1 MENIKN
7 NKNKR
12 KFSRLEKEA
21 KKARE
26 ERISIPNTLP
36 AIAMRSNMVIFP
48 NTVVPFYV
56 GREMSLMALEEAM
69 EKTNNLVFVVN
80 QKDPAV
86 ENPTENDLYKIGTVV
101 RVIQVGK
108 LPDDTFKVL
117 VEGITRA
124 RWTKNVGE
132 KFFVFELD
140 LLRARYGKS
149 KRLIALMRMV
159 KEELHKY
166 VQYSRKIPPETLMLL
181 EDVDNPDV
189 FADIAASLCPGTI
202 EEKQE
207 LLEIVH
213 PANRLE
219 KILDILVR
227 ETELLEI
234 EQQLDQKVKERI
246 EKTQREY
253 YLREKLRVIRDELGG
268 EEDVEIKELKAKVEE
283 GKYPDYVKEKAQAE
297 LQRLE
302 KMSPYAP
309 EANVIRTYLDW
320 ILNLPWYEKTEDTL
334 DINLAEKVLDEDHY
348 GLEEPKRRI
357 LEYLATRKLSDKAKA
372 PIICFV
378 GPPGVGKTSLAKS
391 IARAMNRKFGRMSLG
406 GLRDEAEIRGHR
418 RTYVGAL
425 PGRIIQLI
433 RKLGVKNPIILLDEI
448 DKMGMSFQ
456 GDPASA
462 LLEVLDPEQNKDFVD
477 LYIELPYDLSEVLFV
492 TTANVIY
499 SIPPALRDRMEVI
512 EISSYTDVEKFH
524 IAKKHIIPKIYEE
537 FTETDRSVFEFK
549 DASIKKIIN
558 EYTMEPG
565 VRELERQLRSVIRRA
580 TLEYTKVGK
589 KVVITPEKI
598 SEYLGPSKV
607 REEDRLD
614 EPLVGVATGLAW
626 TPNGGTTLYVE
637 STLLPG
643 NGGLIITGQLG
654 DVMKE
659 SVRIALSLAKKMCG
673 AEYAEKFSKNDTHI
687 HVPEGAVPK
696 DGPSAG
702 ITITTALVSIIKDI
716 PVRNDIAMTGEIT
729 LRGRVLPVGGIKEK
743 VLAAYRKGINT
754 VILPKKNEVDL
765 EKIPKD
771 VREKMKFVFVQTM
784 DEVLEVALCDK
795 SKQEKPDAIT
805 KKNSGKRRTRKGDSN
820 SKR

>member
-1 MENIKN
+1 MAENEV
-7 NKNKR
+7 KR

-21 KKARE
+21 KKSNE
-26 ERISIPNTLP
+26 ERISIPTTLP
-36 AIAMRSNMVIFP
+36 TIAMRSNMVIFP

-56 GREMSLMALEEAM
+56 GREISLMALEESM
-69 EKTNNLVFVVN
+69 EKTNSLVFVVN
-80 QKDPAV
+80 QKDPTV
-86 ENPTENDLYKIGTVV
+86 ESPKESDLHKVGTVV
-101 RVIQVGK
+101 RIIQVSK
-108 LPDDTFKVL
+108 LPDGTFKVL
-117 VEGITRA
+117 VEGIARA
-124 RWTKNVGE
+124 KWLKNVGE
-132 KFFVFELD
+132 KFFQFEIEILK
-140 LLRARYGKS
+140 ARYGKS

-213 PANRLE
+213 PTNRLE
-219 KILDILVR
+219 RILDILVR

-268 EEDVEIKELKAKVEE
+268 EEDVEIKEIREKIEK
-283 GKYPDYVKEKAQAE
+283 GNYPEYVKEKALSE
-297 LQRLE
+297 LNRLE
-302 KMSPYAP
+302 KMSPYSP
-309 EANVIRTYLDW
+309 EANVVRTYLDW
-320 ILNLPWYEKTEDTL
+320 ILALPWYEKTEDTE
-334 DINLAEKVLDEDHY
+334 DVRFAEKVLEEDHY

-357 LEYLATRKLSDKAKA
+357 LEFLATRKISDRAKA

-391 IARAMNRKFGRMSLG
+391 VARATNRKFGRMSLG

-433 RKLGVKNPIILLDEI
+433 RKLGVKNPVILLDEI
-448 DKMGMSFQ
+448 DKMGISFQ

-462 LLEVLDPEQNKDFVD
+462 LLEVLDPEQNKEFVD
-477 LYIELPYDLSEVLFV
+477 HYLEVPFDLSEVLFI
-492 TTANVIY
+492 TTANILY

-512 EISSYTDVEKFH
+512 EISSYTNVEKFY
-524 IAKKHIIPKIYEE
+524 IAKNYIIPKINEE
-537 FTETDRSVFEFK
+537 FIEKNSNIFKFK
-549 DASIKKIIN
+549 DEALRKIIT

-565 VRELERQLRSVIRRA
+565 VRELEREIRSVVRKA
-580 TLEYTKVGK
+580 ALEFVKTGKTVIVTSK
-589 KVVITPEKI
+589 KVE
-598 SEYLGPSKV
+598 EYLGPSKI
-607 REEDRLD
+607 REEDAL
-614 EPLVGVATGLAW
+614 EKPMVGVATGLAW
-626 TPNGGTTLYVE
+626 TPNGGTTLYIE
-637 STLLPG
+637 SSLIPG

-659 SVRIALSLAKKMCG
+659 SVRIALSLARKLAGDKF
-673 AEYAEKFSKNDTHI
+673 AEKFTKNDIHI

-702 ITITTALVSIIKDI
+702 VTITTALLSVVKDI
-716 PVRNDIAMTGEIT
+716 PVRNDLAMTGEIT
-729 LRGRVLPVGGIKEK
+729 LMGRVLPVGGIKEK
-743 VLAAYRKGINT
+743 VIAAYRKGIYN
-754 VILPKKNEVDL
+754 VILPKKNKVDL
-765 EKIPKD
+765 EKVPAEVK
-771 VREKMKFVFVQTM
+771 EKMNFIFVDEIQ
-784 DEVLEVALCDK
+784 EVLEVALCEQNNSRNKNRK
-795 SKQEKPDAIT
+795 SRTSKSDSS
-805 KKNSGKRRTRKGDSN
+805 KK
-820 SKR
+820 

>member
-1 MENIKN
+1 LP
-7 NKNKR
+7 NKNDNKG
-12 KFSRLEKEA
+12 KYSRLEKEA

-26 ERISIPNTLP
+26 EKISIPNVLP

-56 GREMSLMALEEAM
+56 GREISLMALEEAM
-69 EKTNNLVFVVN
+69 EKTNQIVFVVN

-86 ENPTENDLYKIGTVV
+86 ETPTEKDLYKVGTIV
-101 RVIQVGK
+101 RIIQVGK
-108 LPDDTFKVL
+108 LPDETFKVL
-117 VEGITRA
+117 VEGIARA
-124 RWTKNVGE
+124 KWIKNVGE
-132 KFFVFELD
+132 KFFKFEIEI
-140 LLRARYGKS
+140 LRTRYGKS

-189 FADIAASLCPGTI
+189 FADIAASLCPGNI
-202 EEKQE
+202 EEKQQ

-219 KILDILVR
+219 RILDILAR

-246 EKTQREY
+246 EKSQREY

-268 EEDVEIKELKAKVEE
+268 EEDIEIKELKEKIENNN
-283 GKYPDYVKEKAQAE
+283 YPEFVKEKARAE
-297 LQRLE
+297 INRLE

-309 EANVIRTYLDW
+309 EATVVRTYLDW
-320 ILNLPWYEKTEDTL
+320 ILNLPWHEKTDDTD
-334 DINLAEKVLDEDHY
+334 DINFAEKVLNEDHY
-348 GLEEPKRRI
+348 GLDEPKRRI
-357 LEYLATRKLSDKAKA
+357 LEYLATRKVSQKAKA

-418 RTYVGAL
+418 RTYVGAM
-425 PGRIIQLI
+425 PGRIMQLI
-433 RKLGVKNPIILLDEI
+433 RKLGVKNPVILLDEI
-448 DKMGMSFQ
+448 DKMGISFQ

-462 LLEVLDPEQNKDFVD
+462 LLEVLDPEQNKEFVD
-477 LYIELPYDLSEVLFV
+477 HYIELPYDLSEVLFV
-492 TTANVIY
+492 TTANVLY
-499 SIPPALRDRMEVI
+499 TIPPALRDRMEVI
-512 EISSYTDVEKFH
+512 EISSYTDVEKFY
-524 IAKKHIIPKIYEE
+524 IAKNYIIPKIESE
-537 FTETDRSVFEFK
+537 FVEKADEIFSFK
-549 DASIKKIIN
+549 DTAIKKIIN
-558 EYTMEPG
+558 EYTLEPG
-565 VRELERQLRSVIRRA
+565 VRELEREIRSVVRKA
-580 TLEYTKVGK
+580 TLDAIKTGK
-589 KVVITPEKI
+589 KIVISPEKVT
-598 SEYLGPSKV
+598 EYLGPSKIKD
-607 REEDRLD
+607 EDKL
-614 EPLVGVATGLAW
+614 EKPMIGVTTGLAW
-626 TPNGGTTLYVE
+626 TPNGGTTLYIE
-637 STLLPG
+637 STLIPG

-659 SVRIALSLAKKMCG
+659 SVRIALSLARKIVG
-673 AEYAEKFSKNDTHI
+673 DEYAEKFTKNDIHV

-702 ITITTALVSIIKDI
+702 VTITTALVSVVKNI

-743 VLAAYRKGINT
+743 VMAAYRKGIYH
-754 VILPKKNEVDL
+754 VILPKKNEVDI
-765 EKIPKD
+765 EKVPEV
-771 VREKMKFVFVQTM
+771 VRTKMKFTFVETIE
-784 DEVLEVALCDK
+784 EVLEVALNEDN
-795 SKQEKPDAIT
+795 SKESRK
-805 KKNSGKRRTRKGDSN
+805 GRTRKGNSN
-820 SKR
+820 TK

>member
-1 MENIKN
+1 MSKKKN
-7 NKNKR
+7 EEK
-12 KFSRLEKEA
+12 SLEKNRYKRLDYEA
-21 KKARE
+21 KKTQQ
-26 ERISIPNTLP
+26 ERISIPNVLP

-56 GREMSLMALEEAM
+56 GREISLMALEEAM

-86 ENPTENDLYKIGTVV
+86 ENPTEKDLYKTGTVV
-101 RVIQVGK
+101 RIIQVGK
-108 LPDDTFKVL
+108 LPDETFKVL
-117 VEGITRA
+117 VEGIARA
-124 RWTKNVGE
+124 KWLKNVGE
-132 KFFVFELD
+132 KFLKFEIE

-189 FADIAASLCPGTI
+189 FADIAASLCPGSI

-207 LLEIVH
+207 LLEMVH

-219 KILDILVR
+219 KVLDILAR

-246 EKTQREY
+246 EKSQREY

-268 EEDVEIKELKAKVEE
+268 EEDVEIREIKEKIEN
-283 GKYPDYVKEKAQAE
+283 GNYPDFVKEKAKAE
-297 LQRLE
+297 LNRLE

-309 EANVIRTYLDW
+309 EASVVRTYLDW
-320 ILNLPWYEKTEDTL
+320 ILSLPWFERTEDTE
-334 DINLAEKVLDEDHY
+334 DIQFAEKVLNEDHF

-357 LEYLATRKLSDKAKA
+357 LEYLATRKVSDKAKA

-433 RKLGVKNPIILLDEI
+433 RKVGVKNPVILLDEI
-448 DKMGMSFQ
+448 DKMGISFQ

-462 LLEVLDPEQNKDFVD
+462 LLEVLDPEQNKEFVD
-477 LYIELPYDLSEVLFV
+477 HYIELPFDLSEVLFV
-492 TTANVIY
+492 TTANVLY
-499 SIPPALRDRMEVI
+499 TIPHALRDRMEVI
-512 EISSYTDVEKFH
+512 EISSYTDVEKFY
-524 IAKKHIIPKIYEE
+524 IAKNYIIPRVKSEFVESADKI
-537 FTETDRSVFEFK
+537 FTFK
-549 DASIKKIIN
+549 DNAIKKVIN

-565 VRELERQLRSVIRRA
+565 VRELEREIRSIVRKA
-580 TLEYTKVGK
+580 TLEYVKTSKT
-589 KVVITPEKI
+589 VVITPEKI
-598 SEYLGPSKV
+598 REYLGPSKI
-607 REEDRLD
+607 REEDKL
-614 EPLVGVATGLAW
+614 EKPMIGVATGLAW
-626 TPNGGTTLYVE
+626 TPNGGTTLYIE
-637 STLLPG
+637 STLIPG

-659 SVRIALSLAKKMCG
+659 SVRIALSLARKMAG
-673 AEYAEKFSKNDTHI
+673 DEHTEKFVKHDIHV

-702 ITITTALVSIIKDI
+702 ITITTALISVIKDI
-716 PVRNDIAMTGEIT
+716 PIRNDVAMTGEIT

-743 VLAAYRKGINT
+743 VIAAYRKGIYH
-754 VILPKKNEVDL
+754 VILPKKNEVDI
-765 EKIPKD
+765 EKVPEE
-771 VREKMKFVFVQTM
+771 VQSKMKFTFVETIE
-784 DEVLEVALCDK
+784 EVLEVALY
-795 SKQEKPDAIT
+795 ENIA
-805 KKNSGKRRTRKGDSN
+805 KNSRKGRTRKSDS
-820 SKR
+820 KA